1 MPLILLVVLVPLL
14 VIALTPVILIQRYRA
29 GTSRRAARRWMV
41 MLAVVSTGLSAVFLL
56 LSSAF
61 TNIWVGDAVGDTA
74 LGLAA
79 GCVLGLVGLVV
90 TKWEATP
97 RSLHY
102 TPNRW
107 MVLVITLLIAGRV
120 LFGFY
125 RAGMA
130 AGSGMTGGE
139 VVTAFGVAES
149 LGAAGLVIGY
159 YLAYN
164 TGVIWRMRRWD
175 RRALRVMDRP
185 TQRRD

>member
-1 MPLILLVVLVPLL
+1 VPLLLLVLLLPIL
-14 VIALTPVILIQRYRA
+14 VIALTPVLLMQRYRA
-29 GTSRRAARRWMV
+29 GTVRRSATKWLV
-41 MLAVVSTGLSAVFLL
+41 ILAIISTGLSAVFLL

-61 TNIWVGDAVGDTA
+61 TNIWVTDAFGDTA

-79 GCVLGLVGLVV
+79 GAVLGVVGLLI

-107 MVLVITLLIAGRV
+107 MVLVITLVVTGRV
-120 LFGFY
+120 LFGIY
-125 RAGMA
+125 RAGA
-130 AGSGMTGGE
+130 AAESGLSGTDIAG
-139 VVTAFGVAES
+139 AFGVAES

-164 TGVIWRMRRWD
+164 AGVLWRIRTWD
-175 RRALRVMDRP
+175 RRALRVESR
-185 TQRRD
+185 

>member
-1 MPLILLVVLVPLL
+1 MPLILLVLL
-14 VIALTPVILIQRYRA
+14 LPIVVIALTPVLLIQRYRA

-41 MLAVVSTGLSAVFLL
+41 MLAVVSTGLSALFLL

-61 TNIWVGDAVGDTA
+61 TNIWVSDAFGDTA
-74 LGLAA
+74 LGLAG
-79 GCVLGLVGLVV
+79 GCVLGVVGLLV

-107 MVLVITLLIAGRV
+107 MVLVITVLVAGRI
-120 LFGFY
+120 LFGLY
-125 RAGMA
+125 RAGVA
-130 AGSGMTGGE
+130 AESGMTTGE
-139 VVTAFGVAES
+139 IAGAFGVAES

-164 TGVIWRMRRWD
+164 TGVIWRLRRWD
-175 RRALRVMDRP
+175 RRTVRVMDSRP
-185 TQRRD
+185 